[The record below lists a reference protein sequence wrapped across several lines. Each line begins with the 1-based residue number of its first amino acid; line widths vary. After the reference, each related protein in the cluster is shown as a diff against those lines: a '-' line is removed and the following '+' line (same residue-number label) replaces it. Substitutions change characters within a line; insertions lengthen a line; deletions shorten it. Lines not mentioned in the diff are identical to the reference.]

1 MLGVLWR
8 FKGKRDGFTLAGLRC
23 VGELALADEAIAQYL
38 EGLPAADYRMASQLD
53 WVEPYLKKQLAE
65 AERLAG
71 TGTKEKQESI
81 LKVLSLFEA
90 RNTKTETNKN
100 QAEVSPDLGA
110 TETEK
115 VPQKTDGA
123 ESSECSKPYAII
135 EALQESEALNKDF
148 DGAVQLMIT
157 KIACSYVES

>member
-1 MLGVLWR
+1 M
-8 FKGKRDGFTLAGLRC
+8 
-23 VGELALADEAIAQYL
+23 
-38 EGLPAADYRMASQLD
+38 D

-90 RNTKTETNKN
+90 RNTKKETSKN
-100 QAEVSPDLGA
+100 QAEASPDLGA
-110 TETEK
+110 TDTEK
-115 VPQKTDGA
+115 VPQKAGCA
-123 ESSECSKPYAII
+123 KSSKRSKPYAII

-148 DGAVQLMIT
+148 DGAVQLVIT
-157 KIACSYVES
+157 KIACSYIES